1 MKEGRRPEFCQKAGS
16 IKERANFDREGVVV
30 YLSTTVLRR
39 AVGAG
44 GFNNVP
50 KVAEHHGAESGT
62 TSQLPALISAN
73 NTGGNS
79 ELRHECAQDIK
90 GWFFG
95 LGKKRPDPSECA
107 INNS

>member
-1 MKEGRRPEFCQKAGS
+1 MKEGRRPEICWKAGS
-16 IKERANFDREGVVV
+16 IKERANFDRKGVVV
-30 YLSTTVLRR
+30 YFGTTILRW

-50 KVAEHHGAESGT
+50 EVAEHHCAECGT

-73 NTGGNS
+73 NTGGNA

-95 LGKKRPDPSECA
+95 LGKKRPDPSGCA
-107 INNS
+107 INNN